1 MRGLGSRNL
10 ASKTF
15 LALAREAASP
25 WLLAPRGREAALAG
39 CGSAAI
45 SRAGRGLGAA
55 GAKSSVT
62 ISSGAVI
69 SGSLSRVMTFLRSG
83 ADASTAPPAFAL
95 SPRAR
100 RCASSLALSAFLSA
114 SSSRLMG
121 RGASTRRPAAR
132 RQRRLE
138 LARVGLGEE
147 VLARQLAGQPAEVAV
162 EARVLDD
169 GRAQEDDELG
179 LAAEIAAVGEYFA
192 DDRDAADSWNA
203 GIRVLDDVLHQAR
216 EHTDLPALQPQH
228 GVELARLEDWDHVGY
243 GVGVARRHL
252 QRRVRVGDRVDAA
265 ANRGPHVEHD
275 GLCGAH
281 LRQHRH

>member
-15 LALAREAASP
+15 LALARAAASP

-45 SRAGRGLGAA
+45 SRAGRGAA

-100 RCASSLALSAFLSA
+100 RCASSLALSAFFSA

-132 RQRRLE
+132 RQRRRE
-138 LARVGLGEE
+138 LARVGPGKEI
-147 VLARQLAGQPAEVAV
+147 LAGQLAAQSAEVAV

-169 GRAQEDDELG
+169 GRAQEDDEFG
-179 LAAEIAAVGEYFA
+179 LAAEVAAVG
-192 DDRDAADSWNA
+192 
-203 GIRVLDDVLHQAR
+203 
-216 EHTDLPALQPQH
+216 
-228 GVELARLEDWDHVGY
+228 
-243 GVGVARRHL
+243 
-252 QRRVRVGDRVDAA
+252 
-265 ANRGPHVEHD
+265 
-275 GLCGAH
+275 
-281 LRQHRH
+281 